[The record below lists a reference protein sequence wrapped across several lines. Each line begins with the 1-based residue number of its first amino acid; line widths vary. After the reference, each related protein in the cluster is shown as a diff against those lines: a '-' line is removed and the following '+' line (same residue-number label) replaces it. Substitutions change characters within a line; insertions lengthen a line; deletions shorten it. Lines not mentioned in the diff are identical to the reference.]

1 MISEQ
6 LNDRVERTLKR
17 NRTLVKRARER
28 SQQRYRDAERSVL
41 IVERALRQLRRGY

>member
-6 LNDRVERTLKR
+6 LTKRVEQLHER
-17 NRTLVKRARER
+17 NQAAIKRARER
-28 SQQRYRDAERSVL
+28 SQQRYKEAERSVL

>member
-17 NRTLVKRARER
+17 NRALAKQARER
-28 SQQRYRDAERSVL
+28 SRQRYRDAERSVL
-41 IVERALRQLRRGY
+41 IVERALRQLRRG